1 MAARL
6 HVSRRQVI
14 TVRTLACLYVL
25 LTAAS
30 LQACATTYSAKPI
43 TATVVDAET
52 GQPIEGVS
60 VVAHWVL
67 HGPTW
72 VSAADLEL
80 TEAVTDKDGRFHIPG
95 WGPKSIPNDLPRG
108 TRLGNSD
115 PGLILF
121 KSGYEVTGLFN
132 RLQPERLR
140 PEHDIPVRYSDWDG
154 KVIKLNRFRG
164 DPQSFGVG
172 GSIGRGIECHWKRV
186 PRFYV
191 AQMREKA
198 RLETLGVRSFLPTL
212 AHFENY
218 FKNSGCGSA
227 EQFFREYL
235 R

>member
-1 MAARL
+1 MVTAK
-6 HVSRRQVI
+6 SRRRSALFALLA
-14 TVRTLACLYVL
+14 TVALEACS
-25 LTAAS
+25 TA
-30 LQACATTYSAKPI
+30 YSAKPI

-52 GQPIEGVS
+52 GQPIEGVN

-95 WGPKSIPNDLPRG
+95 WGPKSIPSGLPRG

-115 PGLILF
+115 PGLIFF

-164 DPQSFGVG
+164 DPGSYWG
-172 GSIGRGIECHWKRV
+172 G
-186 PRFYV
+186 
-191 AQMREKA
+191 REH
-198 RLETLGVRSFLPTL
+198 RSR
-212 AHFENY
+212 Y
-218 FKNSGCGSA
+218 
-227 EQFFREYL
+227 
-235 R
+235 